1 MVEYLQGWQHR
12 RDELGSD
19 ICVGGELP
27 VAVASG
33 GPGMPCHLF
42 IIHSLTTGYAHPP
55 SSILSC
61 FTCLQILS
69 WCVRQAKQLS
79 PEAQI
84 SLATNAL
91 GPRGARWR
99 AVPLAEE

>member
-1 MVEYLQGWQHR
+1 MCLPKSNKASLVPVAPRSHAGYVLCEQGDLEMVEYLQGWQHR

-33 GPGMPCHLF
+33 GPGMPYHLF

-55 SSILSC
+55 SSIVSC
-61 FTCLQILS
+61 FTCLQI
-69 WCVRQAKQLS
+69 
-79 PEAQI
+79 
-84 SLATNAL
+84 T
-91 GPRGARWR
+91 
-99 AVPLAEE
+99 